1 MVFVL
6 HSYFTT
12 LNKLEPDKSVPK
24 QTVRYNG
31 QKWEYKGYKWL
42 EAGILSLELKLVGS
56 NGGTELVREIE
67 VHRDNPEGLLGL
79 WKATP
84 RPEPS
89 SEKYEPLQVVEKTE
103 DGRYRMQWTGFDA
116 LENTSLEPPWRI
128 RKIAPELLKE
138 YRNKQTGNQAKRPAK
153 TSTRAIKAAKQ
164 RKPQRPRRGR
174 RQPLQVAT
182 AFAKSGGL
190 RVNSQNFAS
199 AAAALNYAFGRRTS
213 RNLREVDADM
223 SHAADVLKKIED
235 DRDGDFCDLTIA
247 SGPFRFAVHRVVVC
261 AQSQVI
267 RTACTGPWKE
277 AASGVLEVKEWP
289 AELVRRM
296 VDYMYTGTYA
306 DWPAEAN
313 EQGDVRGEGRSCFSE
328 PMIFHAN
335 MVLGAR
341 CDAYPGLPGCLAF
354 VPSGSAVSAVL
365 YLDTVAGLTC
375 TRVQGQRIQASVR
388 AYIVRAGVSGPF
400 LYCAGTQR
408 HG

>member
-1 MVFVL
+1 MIALAQLLSPAPGQGSSDVTPVTRKV
-6 HSYFTT
+6 SDIRADQAPRT
-12 LNKLEPDKSVPK
+12 LNEQATSIAAALPNHLAQIKEPALPKGSAQSNEQISSSEPASRSDANTLADPSEPGASTSEQPQSDKPVPK
-24 QTVRYNG
+24 QTIHYNG

-42 EAGILSLELKLVGS
+42 EAGILSLELKLVAS

-128 RKIAPELLKE
+128 RKIAPDLL
-138 YRNKQTGNQAKRPAK
+138 R
-153 TSTRAIKAAKQ
+153 
-164 RKPQRPRRGR
+164 
-174 RQPLQVAT
+174 
-182 AFAKSGGL
+182 
-190 RVNSQNFAS
+190 
-199 AAAALNYAFGRRTS
+199 
-213 RNLREVDADM
+213 
-223 SHAADVLKKIED
+223 D
-235 DRDGDFCDLTIA
+235 DRDGDFCDLTIV
-247 SGPFRFAVHRVVVC
+247 SGPLRLAVHRVVVC

-313 EQGDVRGEGRSCFSE
+313 EQGDVQREGWSCFSE
-328 PMIFHAN
+328 PMVFHAN
-335 MVLGAR
+335 MVILADMYLISGLHKLAEAR
-341 CDAYPGLPGCLAF
+341 FNRAD
-354 VPSGSAVSAVL
+354 VSQNNHLV
-365 YLDTVAGLTC
+365 VEMAG
-375 TRVQGQRIQASVR
+375 
-388 AYIVRAGVSGPF
+388 
-400 LYCAGTQR
+400 GTNLR
-408 HG
+408 C

>member
-1 MVFVL
+1 MIALAQLLSPAPGQGSSDVTPATRETSVIRAHQGPRTLNEQATSNAAALPNQPAQAKEPALPNRSALSNERISSSEPAFR
-6 HSYFTT
+6 SDATT
-12 LNKLEPDKSVPK
+12 LADPSEPGASTSEQPQSDKSVPK

-164 RKPQRPRRGR
+164 RKPQRPRR
-174 RQPLQVAT
+174 Q
-182 AFAKSGGL
+182 S
-190 RVNSQNFAS
+190 SQ
-199 AAAALNYAFGRRTS
+199 
-213 RNLREVDADM
+213 
-223 SHAADVLKKIED
+223 KK
-235 DRDGDFCDLTIA
+235 
-247 SGPFRFAVHRVVVC
+247 
-261 AQSQVI
+261 
-267 RTACTGPWKE
+267 
-277 AASGVLEVKEWP
+277 
-289 AELVRRM
+289 
-296 VDYMYTGTYA
+296 
-306 DWPAEAN
+306 N
-313 EQGDVRGEGRSCFSE
+313 
-328 PMIFHAN
+328 
-335 MVLGAR
+335 
-341 CDAYPGLPGCLAF
+341 
-354 VPSGSAVSAVL
+354 
-365 YLDTVAGLTC
+365 
-375 TRVQGQRIQASVR
+375 
-388 AYIVRAGVSGPF
+388 
-400 LYCAGTQR
+400 
-408 HG
+408 